1 MSATSGTE
9 PPGAPVEIPERPARA
24 DGVHLVGQ
32 MQGTG
37 FTERQWLVERQGR
50 FLQLTELL
58 YRILELAD
66 GRRTMAEIAEGLTE
80 STEWLVTPED
90 VHHLLQTKL
99 VPAGLV
105 LSRDGVAAPSKP
117 PATAFRMPLGL
128 NLRKRLIGPRALEA
142 IAKRLQVLFAPPIL
156 IPMLLLIAAAHAW
169 LYVRHGL
176 LAALIDA
183 LYTPAALL
191 VVLAT
196 IVAAALVHELGHAA
210 ALRYGGGRARGIGGG
225 FYTVFPA
232 FYTDVTE
239 SYRLGR
245 SARVRT
251 GLGGVYFHL
260 IFAVGVIALARATGQ
275 EYLLLAVGL
284 ITVEVARQFIPFLR
298 LDGYWVLADLA
309 GIPDFFSQMGPFL
322 RSLSPVAVEGPR
334 LPRLKGWVKAAF
346 LAFIF
351 LTVPIL
357 GLLLYFLLKSV
368 PRIMTL
374 AYDGLLNQASVLGDA
389 HRAGDL
395 VGMATAAAQMLLL
408 ALPVAGV
415 VYFLYALTWKPIS
428 AMWRTGT
435 HRAAWRTASAF
446 AVAGAVAGIW
456 FVWVPQLPFVGR
468 PVPAGV
474 KKFAV
479 TDRRHV
485 QTPVS
490 YPQDPPV
497 GGAHA
502 PVPQTC
508 GFYRRPVRNENAV
521 HSLEHGAVWI
531 TYRPATPEQELDSL
545 RSLARNQT
553 YVLVS
558 PYPGLPAPVVASA
571 WGRQLRLDS
580 ARDPRLDQ
588 FVAAYRL
595 GSQAP
600 EPGAPCKGVGRPR

>member
-1 MSATSGTE
+1 M
-9 PPGAPVEIPERPARA
+9 PERPARA
-24 DGVHLVGQ
+24 GDVHLRGQ

-37 FTERQWLVERQGR
+37 FTEHQWLVERQGR
-50 FLQLTELL
+50 FLQLTGLL

-66 GRRTMAEIAEGLTE
+66 GRRTSAEIAEELTE
-80 STEWLVTPED
+80 STEWLVTPAD
-90 VHHLLQTKL
+90 VRHLLQTKL

-105 LSRDGVAAPSKP
+105 LPKDGVVATSTRPTASALGAP
-117 PATAFRMPLGL
+117 
-128 NLRKRLIGPRALEA
+128 LRVNARTKLIGPGALDA

-169 LYVRHGL
+169 LYVRHGV

-191 VVLAT
+191 VILVA
-196 IVAAALVHELGHAA
+196 IVAAALVHEFGHAA
-210 ALRYGGGRARGIGGG
+210 ALRYGGGRARRIGGG

-245 SARVRT
+245 WARVRT

-260 IFAVGVIALARATGQ
+260 IFAVGLIGLARVTGQ
-275 EYLLLAVGL
+275 EYLLLAVML
-284 ITVEVARQFIPFLR
+284 ITIEVARQFIPFLR

-322 RSLSPVAVEGPR
+322 RSLSPVPVEGSR
-334 LPRLKGWVKAAF
+334 LPALKGWAKATF
-346 LAFIF
+346 LAYIL
-351 LTVPIL
+351 LTIPVL
-357 GLLLYFLLKSV
+357 GLLLYLLVKSV
-368 PRIMTL
+368 PHIITV
-374 AYDGLLNQASVLGDA
+374 AYDGLTNQASLFSDARRTGDVL
-389 HRAGDL
+389 
-395 VGMATAAAQMLLL
+395 GMATAAAQILML
-408 ALPVAGV
+408 ALPIAGV
-415 VYFLYALTWKPIS
+415 VYFFYALAWRPIS
-428 AMWRTGT
+428 AMWHEGA
-435 HRAAWRTASAF
+435 HRPVRRMASVVAA
-446 AVAGAVAGIW
+446 VGVVAGIW

-468 PVPAGV
+468 PVPVGV
-474 KKFAV
+474 KKFTV

-485 QTPVS
+485 QTSVA

-508 GFYRRPVRNENAV
+508 GFYERPVRKENAV

-531 TYRPATPEQELDSL
+531 TYRRATPEQQLDAL
-545 RSLARNQT
+545 RNLVHERT

-558 PYPGLPAPVVASA
+558 PYPNLPAPVVASA

-580 ARDPRLDQ
+580 ARDPRLKQ

-600 EPGAPCKGVGRPR
+600 ESGAPCRGVGKPR